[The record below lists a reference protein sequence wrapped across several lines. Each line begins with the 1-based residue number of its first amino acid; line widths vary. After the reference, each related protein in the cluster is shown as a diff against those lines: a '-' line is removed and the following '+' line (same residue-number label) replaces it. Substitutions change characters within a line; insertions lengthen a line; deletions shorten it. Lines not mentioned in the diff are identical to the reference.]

1 MLPEIKTLTEEITE
15 FEYPTKTYNIEHVG
29 DSDYEDRIV
38 GYTDDLE
45 AVKQAIYLILNIERY
60 DYPIYSWDYGIE
72 LKDLFGKPM
81 TYVISEL
88 PDRVID
94 ALTMDNRITDVVDF
108 EFERNRNKL
117 HTTFVVKTIYGNVP
131 SSVEVTI

>member
-1 MLPEIKTLTEEITE
+1 MLPEINTLMEELTST
-15 FEYPTKTYNIEHVG
+15 EYPTNTYQIKHKVDN
-29 DSDYEDRIV
+29 DRIV

-60 DYPIYSWDYGIE
+60 DYLLYSWDYGVE

-81 TYVISEL
+81 TYVMSEL
-88 PDRVID
+88 PDRIKE

-108 EFERNRNKL
+108 EFERNKNKL
-117 HTTFVVKTIYGNVP
+117 HTTFTVITTYGNIP
-131 SSVEVTI
+131 SDMEVII

>member
-1 MLPEIKTLTEEITE
+1 MLPEIKTLTEEITKV
-15 FEYPTKTYNIEHVG
+15 EYPTNTYHIEHIEGG
-29 DSDYEDRIV
+29 DDRIV

-72 LKDLFGKPM
+72 LKDLFGKPIP
-81 TYVISEL
+81 YVMSEL
-88 PDRVID
+88 PDRIKE
-94 ALTMDNRITDVVDF
+94 ALTMDNRIVDVVDF
-108 EFERNRNKL
+108 EFERNKNKL
-117 HTTFVVKTIYGNVP
+117 HTSFTVKTIYGNVP

>member
-1 MLPEIKTLTEEITE
+1 MLPEIKTLTEEITQI
-15 FEYPTKTYNIEHVG
+15 EYPTKTYNIEHVDGG
-29 DSDYEDRIV
+29 DDKIV

-72 LKDLFGKPM
+72 LKDLFGKPIP
-81 TYVISEL
+81 YVMSEL
-88 PDRVID
+88 PDRVKE
-94 ALTMDNRITDVVDF
+94 ALTMDNRIMDVVDF
-108 EFERNRNKL
+108 EFERNKNKL
-117 HTTFVVKTIYGNVP
+117 HTTFTVKTIYGNIP

>member
-1 MLPEIKTLTEEITE
+1 MLPEINILTEELTE
-15 FEYPTKTYNIEHVG
+15 IEYPTNTYQIKHGTDN
-29 DSDYEDRIV
+29 DRVV

-60 DYPIYSWDYGIE
+60 DYLLYSWDYGVE

-81 TYVISEL
+81 PYVMSEL
-88 PDRVID
+88 PDRIKE

-108 EFERNRNKL
+108 EFERNKNKL
-117 HTTFVVKTIYGNVP
+117 HTTFTVITIYGNLP
-131 SSVEVTI
+131 YSVEVII

>member
-1 MLPEIKTLTEEITE
+1 MLPEIKTLTEEITTI
-15 FEYPTKTYNIEHVG
+15 EYPTNTYHIEHIEG
-29 DSDYEDRIV
+29 GEDRIV

-72 LKDLFGKPM
+72 LKDLFGKPIP
-81 TYVISEL
+81 YVMAEL
-88 PDRVID
+88 PDRVKE

-108 EFERNRNKL
+108 EFERNKNKL
-117 HTTFVVKTIYGNVP
+117 HTTFTVKTIYGNVP

>member
-1 MLPEIKTLTEEITE
+1 MLPEIKTLTQELTAI
-15 FEYPTKTYNIEHVG
+15 EYPTNTYHIEHREEDV
-29 DSDYEDRIV
+29 DDRIV

-60 DYPIYSWDYGIE
+60 DYQIYSWDYGVE

-81 TYVISEL
+81 PYVISEL
-88 PDRVID
+88 PDRIKE
-94 ALTMDNRITDVVDF
+94 ALLMDNRITDVVDF
-108 EFERNRNKL
+108 EFEKERNKL
-117 HTTFVVKTIYGNVP
+117 HTTFTVKTIYGDVP

>member
-1 MLPEIKTLTEEITE
+1 MLPEINTLTEEIIE
-15 FEYPTKTYNIEHVG
+15 VEYPTNTYHIKHIEGG
-29 DSDYEDRIV
+29 DDRIV

-72 LKDLFGKPM
+72 LKDLFGKPIP
-81 TYVISEL
+81 YVISEL
-88 PDRVID
+88 PDRIKD

-108 EFERNRNKL
+108 EFERNKNKL
-117 HTTFVVKTIYGNVP
+117 HTTFTVITIYGNVP
-131 SSVEVTI
+131 SNVEVTI